1 MSGQTTYQAK
11 VNFYHEAL
19 GTRNVGEVFS
29 LADSEAVQKLEQMG
43 YIQKMDEQVH
53 SETMQARQEAES
65 KQQEYGQAQAKA
77 NEHVGIAA
85 HEQNIQANKLTQE
98 MAQARQQMTEQS
110 TASQQLSQADKAMV
124 HDKAHE
130 FMPSATTNAQTKA
143 QVTQAK
149 AAKAKVADSY
159 EDK

>member
-29 LADSEAVQKLEQMG
+29 LANSEAVQKLEQMG
-43 YIQKMDEQVH
+43 YIQKMDNQVH
-53 SETMQARQEAES
+53 GEMMQARQEAES
-65 KQQEYGQAQAKA
+65 KQQEYG
-77 NEHVGIAA
+77 GIAA

-98 MAQARQQMTEQS
+98 IAQARQQMTEQGVS
-110 TASQQLSQADKAMV
+110 DTDKAIAADKA
-124 HDKAHE
+124 KE
-130 FMPSATTNAQTKA
+130 FIASATTNPEVKA
-143 QVTQAK
+143 QVAQAK

-159 EDK
+159 ENK

>member
-98 MAQARQQMTEQS
+98 IAQARQQMTEQGVS
-110 TASQQLSQADKAMV
+110 DTDKAIAADKA
-124 HDKAHE
+124 KE
-130 FMPSATTNAQTKA
+130 FIASATTNPEVKA
-143 QVTQAK
+143 QVAQAK

-159 EDK
+159 ENK

>member
-1 MSGQTTYQAK
+1 MSGQANYQAK
-11 VNFYHEAL
+11 VNFYHENI
-19 GTRNVGEVFS
+19 GTRNTGDVFQVSDSS
-29 LADSEAVQKLEQMG
+29 LAQKLEQMG
-43 YIQKMDEQVH
+43 YIQKMDTQVH
-53 SETMQARQEAES
+53 SEMMKAEQELQA
-65 KQQEYGQAQAKA
+65 KQQQYGQEQAQA
-77 NEHVGIAA
+77 NEQVSLAA

-98 MAQARQQMTEQS
+98 MAQARQQMTQQS

-149 AAKAKVADSY
+149 A
-159 EDK
+159 

>member
-29 LADSEAVQKLEQMG
+29 LANSEAVQKLEQMG
-43 YIQKMDEQVH
+43 YIQKMDNQVH
-53 SETMQARQEAES
+53 GEMMQARQEAES

-98 MAQARQQMTEQS
+98 IAQARQQMTEQGVS
-110 TASQQLSQADKAMV
+110 DTDKAIAADKA
-124 HDKAHE
+124 KE
-130 FMPSATTNAQTKA
+130 FIASATTNPEVKA
-143 QVTQAK
+143 QVAQAK
-149 AAKAKVADSY
+149 AAKDKVADSY
-159 EDK
+159 ENK